1 MIFLFLLEHYFFYA
15 TGHETTFTHI
25 KWESGFHGFDGD
37 NNNKLVRLCMGIMI
51 FSNTFPTKFLTVLNI
66 GKNNQKLI
74 FDKSIKLILINAT
87 KVRF

>member
-1 MIFLFLLEHYFFYA
+1 MEHYFFYA

-37 NNNKLVRLCMGIMI
+37 DNNKLIRLCMAIMI
-51 FSNTFPTKFLTVLNI
+51 FSNTFPAKFLTLLNI
-66 GKNNQKLI
+66 GKNYHYTNYI
-74 FDKSIKLILINAT
+74 FNKTIKLILINAT